1 MVIPKGVKSQFR
13 SSEEKT
19 TGDMTSWRERER
31 AEQSLG
37 TNKDRCG
44 SQEQG
49 KDLSPQERTHRV
61 LEPLWEGYLQR
72 GVVGNC

>member
-49 KDLSPQERTHRV
+49 KDLSPQE
-61 LEPLWEGYLQR
+61 
-72 GVVGNC
+72 